1 MLSNV
6 PPKKSNAIHDFLSNR
21 PRSKL
26 LACMTAADLSAL
38 EPYLEPVALGLRQ
51 RWSCQSAH

>member
-1 MLSNV
+1 MRCT
-6 PPKKSNAIHDFLSNR
+6 IFLSNR
-21 PRSKL
+21 PRNKL

-51 RWSCQSAH
+51 RWSLPIGALRTLISSSAA